1 MGLAGLSFWHLLTL
15 VVVIVL
21 VFGTKKLGTIG
32 SDLGAAIKGFRQAM
46 ANDEAPPSA
55 AAQRPAT
62 DAPPADK
69 SAPRPGADSHV

>member
-46 ANDEAPPSA
+46 ANDEEAPSA

-62 DAPPADK
+62 DAPADK
-69 SAPRPGADSHV
+69 PAPRPGADSHV